1 MCLAIFP
8 VIHVTLSFSA
18 ADYHTLPTRLEIVNV
33 EKKKG
38 LSKYYVRSHLATGHR
53 MKLDLPLFPA
63 GVRDTSDVS

>member
-8 VIHVTLSFSA
+8 VIHVTLSFS

-38 LSKYYVRSHLATGHR
+38 LSKYYVRSHLATGQR
-53 MKLDLPLFPA
+53 MKLDLPLFLA